1 MSHFK
6 QLTTY
11 AISFLL
17 ITWLR
22 QLEEHFFLNPD
33 DDFFEGGIYTAIS
46 SRQINTTTTN
56 NIWMMVNPKQQKGS
70 QIEKV
75 DSLTFFKPK
84 KREIKFVS
92 L

>member
-1 MSHFK
+1 MGNMSHFK

-56 NIWMMVNPKQQKGS
+56 NIWMVVNPKQQKGS
-70 QIEKV
+70 QTEKV
-75 DSLTFFKPK
+75 DLLAFFKPK
-84 KREIKFVS
+84 KEK
-92 L
+92 